1 MCGLFGTLRPKRYP
15 RHLHGVAASALF
27 DLGYLAEERGV
38 DSAGLATLHGR
49 SLPVHLDDHERGLVE
64 ASIGRWRVVTVLGAF
79 SERLPERS
87 RLRNN
92 LRTARAVLGHTR
104 WATQGAVV
112 LSNASPMVIGD
123 LIGTHNGDVTTGQ
136 DLAAGT
142 DSAWLFDQLARA
154 GSVKGTL
161 AVLTGV
167 RGRAAL
173 AWARRSRPELVFLS
187 RTALSPLWTA
197 TDPGGAVWWASNPMW
212 LREVASW
219 RALDLSNPVPLRE
232 GTLIG
237 LRSDVDQVTLAAHH
251 QFVPTSRPQD
261 ERSARTVALRGFTLA
276 DRRTEMTN
284 QSHQVQEQALWRT
297 S

>member
-1 MCGLFGTLRPKRYP
+1 MCGLFGTFRPQRYP

-38 DSAGLATLHGR
+38 DSAGLATLHR
-49 SLPVHLDDHERGLVE
+49 RTLPVHPDDSESDLRE
-64 ASIGRWRVVTVLGAF
+64 ATVGRWRVVTALGPF
-79 SERLPERS
+79 SERLPERR
-87 RLRNN
+87 RLRSN
-92 LRTARAVLGHTR
+92 LWTARAVLGHTR

-112 LSNASPMVIGD
+112 LSNASPMVVGD
-123 LIGTHNGDVTTGQ
+123 LVGTHNGDVTAPRDPAG
-136 DLAAGT
+136 GT

-154 GSVKGTL
+154 GSVKATL

-173 AWARRSRPELVFLS
+173 VWARRSRPDLMFLG

-197 TDPGGAVWWASNPMW
+197 TDPGGAVWWASNPTW

-237 LRSDVDQVTLAAHH
+237 LRSDVDEVTLAAHRR
-251 QFVPTSRPQD
+251 FVPTSRPRD
-261 ERSARTVALRGFTLA
+261 ERSALAVALRGFTLA
-276 DRRTEMTN
+276 DRRLELTDR
-284 QSHQVQEQALWRT
+284 SHRVQEQPLWRI